1 MTETMRDNCGNFNDK
16 RPEVDVDV
24 SAGVKDM
31 LARAHP
37 DIRKA
42 LVELR
47 KYDSKVVAAFKDRPD
62 LAAKFVSDPAS
73 VLAEIGIPI
82 DAPLKNRLK
91 TASLQSF
98 LQPRSFCLPDG
109 KVLNAR
115 VRVSIVGTTSDR
127 QEVARK

>member
-1 MTETMRDNCGNFNDK
+1 MIETMRDNCGNFNDK
-16 RPEVDVDV
+16 RPEIGADV
-24 SAGVKDM
+24 SAGVKEI

-37 DIRKA
+37 DTRKA

-73 VLAEIGIPI
+73 VLAAIGIPI
-82 DAPLKNRLK
+82 DGQLKSRLK

-98 LQPRSFCLPDG
+98 LKPRSFCLPDG
-109 KVLNAR
+109 KVLNAK
-115 VRVSIVGTTSDR
+115 VRVSIIGTTSDR